1 MVQSRLGVAQVREA
15 QVHLPTVAILKF
27 IQMMKPLPLLSQMV
41 QSQLGVTQLKEEE
54 VHPLAVAIVLK
65 GGKGRIS

>member
-1 MVQSRLGVAQVREA
+1 
-15 QVHLPTVAILKF
+15 VAIPKF

-54 VHPLAVAIVLK
+54 VHPLAVAIPKFIQLLLPLPP
-65 GGKGRIS
+65 